1 MGLPCKLGGFWGP
14 GTFSVLRIEEPVFPL
29 ILDKYTVVDSG
40 SRAPRLPMDSESS
53 AIDRVLFL
61 QQSLVGDAIW
71 ADMAQAAEERVCNM
85 AVCLGPA
92 WAQSAGAPQRASGE
106 KRVLMP
112 ARSPLAPLSALSDTL
127 ALSHRSFPWCTLGTQ
142 VNGFPGWPEKGKR
155 VFQGMQSDKVS
166 QRETGEAG
174 LRMDHVTDTRTG
186 K

>member
-40 SRAPRLPMDSESS
+40 SHAPRLPMDSESR

-61 QQSLVGDAIW
+61 QQSLVDDAVW

-127 ALSHRSFPWCTLGTQ
+127 APDHTGVSHGARWERRLMA
-142 VNGFPGWPEKGKR
+142 
-155 VFQGMQSDKVS
+155 FQ
-166 QRETGEAG
+166 AG
-174 LRMDHVTDTRTG
+174 LRKGSVFSRECKVIRYPRG
-186 K
+186 RRGRRG

>member
-29 ILDKYTVVDSG
+29 IRDKYTVLDSG
-40 SRAPRLPMDSESS
+40 SRAPRLPMDSESR

-61 QQSLVGDAIW
+61 QQSLVGAAIW

-112 ARSPLAPLSALSDTL
+112 ARSLAA
-127 ALSHRSFPWCTLGTQ
+127 RSPQRSERHAGSVTPEFPM
-142 VNGFPGWPEKGKR
+142 VH
-155 VFQGMQSDKVS
+155 
-166 QRETGEAG
+166 AG
-174 LRMDHVTDTRTG
+174 NAG
-186 K
+186 